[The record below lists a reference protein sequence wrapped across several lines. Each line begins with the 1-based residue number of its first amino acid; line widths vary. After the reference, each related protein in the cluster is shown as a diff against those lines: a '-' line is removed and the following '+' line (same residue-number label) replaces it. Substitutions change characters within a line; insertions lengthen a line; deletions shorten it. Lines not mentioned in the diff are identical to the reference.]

1 MKNGRSF
8 VQTLIA
14 VAVGALIL
22 AAGPAWAAQ
31 EIRGKVSIESWSL
44 VPKVG
49 RYPILVTEFHSRPS
63 AWSRVRVM

>member
-8 VQTLIA
+8 VQTLVA

-31 EIRGKVSIESWSL
+31 EIRGKVSIESWSIAAG
-44 VPKVG
+44 P
-49 RYPILVTEFHSRPS
+49 
-63 AWSRVRVM
+63 A